1 MEAGALDRRVRIHR
15 RNGAI
20 NAFGEQAETWLDLGA
35 VWASRRD
42 VSDAERMAA
51 AELGGAVTTR
61 FRVRYS
67 SLTSQIGARDRL
79 VSEGR
84 TYEVTGVK
92 EIGRREGVEITAVA
106 RTEAGV

>member
-1 MEAGALDRRVRIHR
+1 MEAGKLDRRVLLQR
-15 RNGAI
+15 RGGAT
-20 NAFGEQAETWLDLGA
+20 NAFGEEAETWLNLGS

-61 FRVRYS
+61 FRVRFS
-67 SLTSQIGARDRL
+67 ALTSSIGPKDRL
-79 VSEGR
+79 RSEGR
-84 TYEVTGVK
+84 LYEVTGVK
-92 EIGRREGVEITAVA
+92 EIGRRELVEITTVA